1 MARKGMDPAKLKYI
15 MGHSDISVTYSTY
28 THLGFEDVRSDMLR
42 MTDGAA

>member
-1 MARKGMDPAKLKYI
+1 MGAARNRRTLYFFAQPRAKRS
-15 MGHSDISVTYSTY
+15 H